1 MTIIDGLVIAAGL
14 GLIAFLLW
22 FFFGPKQGKAAV
34 LQGGVQE
41 ATIRVEGAYQPNIVT
56 VKAGVPVRLKFDRR
70 EATDCSNRVVLPDF
84 SISRALPAFATTT
97 IQFTPEQ
104 PGEYPFACAMNM
116 YRGTIVVAP
125 DGRTPSADVAVPAQV
140 PPSVAPKPSAEERP
154 AQAEFMICDMR
165 TITTITAIEDV
176 LERLPGVERV
186 QVNAATERATID
198 YIPGIVAPERLQQ
211 AIKQAGFEAKSITD
225 DEEETDRGAI
235 SRDAEVADV
244 TRRFVVALV
253 LTIPVLIGAMWHMLL
268 PMPDGAWGAFIALL
282 ANPYVQLVLTTPV
295 LFYSG
300 WGFFKGTWYTL
311 KNRTAD
317 MNTLIGIGTGAA
329 YLYSLVA
336 TFFASW
342 LARQE
347 VAAAVYYE
355 TAAVIVTL
363 ILLGRLLEVR
373 AKAGTSAA
381 IETLLALQ
389 ARTARVRRAGREE
402 DIPVE
407 EVRAGELV
415 VVRPGEKIPVDGVI
429 REGESTI
436 DESMVTGE
444 SVPVTKGPGDPV
456 IGATVNTAGGFV
468 FEATKVGKDTMLA
481 QIVRLVQ
488 EAQGS
493 KAPIQ
498 RLADV
503 VSSYF
508 VPAVI
513 MIAVL
518 TFVTWFVFGPQPAFL
533 LALLNTVAVLLIA
546 CPCAL
551 GLATPTSIM
560 VATGKGAEHGIL
572 IKNAEALEVTGK
584 LTTVVLDKTGTL
596 TQGKHAVQDIVA
608 AEGVRESE
616 LLRLAAAVER
626 GSEHPLAHAIV
637 QAAEERGL
645 EIPRAH
651 DFRSYTGKGAE
662 ARVDGRAII
671 VGSRRLMEERQ
682 LHGSILT
689 EHAERLTDQGK
700 TVIYVAANNGLLGLV
715 SLADIV
721 RPTSAAAIA
730 ALHDLG
736 IEVAMITGD
745 NWGVGR
751 AIAEKL
757 GIDTVR
763 AEVLPEHKATEV
775 ANLQRQQKIIAMVG
789 DGINDAPALAQADVG
804 LAIGAGTDVA
814 IESADVVLI
823 KNDVFDVARTV
834 QLSRATMR
842 NIKQNLFLR
851 SSTTGSVF
859 RSPLACSIRSLACC
873 SHRLLRLERWPRV
886 PFRW

>member
-1 MTIIDGLVIAAGL
+1 
-14 GLIAFLLW
+14 
-22 FFFGPKQGKAAV
+22 
-34 LQGGVQE
+34 
-41 ATIRVEGAYQPNIVT
+41 
-56 VKAGVPVRLKFDRR
+56 
-70 EATDCSNRVVLPDF
+70 
-84 SISRALPAFATTT
+84 
-97 IQFTPEQ
+97 
-104 PGEYPFACAMNM
+104 
-116 YRGTIVVAP
+116 
-125 DGRTPSADVAVPAQV
+125 
-140 PPSVAPKPSAEERP
+140 
-154 AQAEFMICDMR
+154 
-165 TITTITAIEDV
+165 
-176 LERLPGVERV
+176 
-186 QVNAATERATID
+186 
-198 YIPGIVAPERLQQ
+198 
-211 AIKQAGFEAKSITD
+211 
-225 DEEETDRGAI
+225 
-235 SRDAEVADV
+235 
-244 TRRFVVALV
+244 
-253 LTIPVLIGAMWHMLL
+253 
-268 PMPDGAWGAFIALL
+268 
-282 ANPYVQLVLTTPV
+282 
-295 LFYSG
+295 
-300 WGFFKGTWYTL
+300 
-311 KNRTAD
+311 

-329 YLYSLVA
+329 YLYSLGA
-336 TFFASW
+336 TFFAGW
-342 LARQE
+342 LERQG

-456 IGATVNTAGGFV
+456 IGSTVNTAGGFV
-468 FEATKVGKDTMLA
+468 FEATKVGRDTMLA

-513 MIAVL
+513 IIAVL
-518 TFVTWFVFGPQPAFL
+518 TFVGWFVFGPQPAFL

-546 CPCAL
+546 CPCAI

-560 VATGKGAEHGIL
+560 VATGKGAEQGIL

-584 LTTVVLDKTGTL
+584 LSTVVLDKTGTL
-596 TQGKHAVQDIVA
+596 TQGKHAVQDVVA
-608 AEGVRESE
+608 VDGVGESE

-645 EIPRAH
+645 AVPRAQ

-662 ARVDGRAII
+662 ARVEGRAIV
-671 VGSRRLMEERQ
+671 VGSRRLMDERQ
-682 LHGSILT
+682 LHGATLT
-689 EHAERLTDQGK
+689 EHAERLTGQGK
-700 TVIYVAANNGLLGLV
+700 TVIYVAENNRIMGLV

-721 RPTSAAAIA
+721 RPTSTAAIN

-751 AIAEKL
+751 AIADEL

-775 ANLQRQQKIIAMVG
+775 AKLQRQQKIVAMVG

-834 QLSRATMR
+834 QLSRATMS
-842 NIKQNLFLR
+842 NIKQNLFFAFLYNGLGIPVAAGLLYPFFGLLLSPIIAAGAMAASSISVVVNALR
-851 SSTTGSVF
+851 LRTFTMPA
-859 RSPLACSIRSLACC
+859 PLAHDEPATIARPTRREGTPAMPEPAPGREYQMEGGEAPMVKDVVCGMDVQPETAAGTSEYNGETYYFCSPSCKQQFDQ
-873 SHRLLRLERWPRV
+873 SPERYVGQSSSGR
-886 PFRW
+886 